1 MIGSKVGISL
11 FKGINKRM
19 LDCSKVLNFYYFI
32 YWKSTMFFYC
42 AVEVV
47 FNIY

>member
-1 MIGSKVGISL
+1 
-11 FKGINKRM
+11 M
-19 LDCSKVLNFYYFI
+19 LDCSKEYKIHYFI

-42 AVEVV
+42 VIEDV